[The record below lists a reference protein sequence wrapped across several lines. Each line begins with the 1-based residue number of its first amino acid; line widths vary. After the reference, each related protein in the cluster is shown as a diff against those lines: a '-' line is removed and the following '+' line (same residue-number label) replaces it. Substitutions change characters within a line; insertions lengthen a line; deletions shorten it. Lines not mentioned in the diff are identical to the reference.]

1 MAAPRPLLKLGA
13 VVFLLAMT
21 GYSAALMYYNRNRFP
36 SASLGLTGEYSDR
49 ERSMRVDRVEPAG
62 PGARAGLTA
71 GDRIVAVNGRPL
83 ETIYRYWDAVD
94 RGRPGETVR
103 LTVQRQVDSRLDDVA
118 IELGAFRLPAGLEGI
133 TLTFTQLLA
142 LNLLSLYPIPFLVVA
157 GIVLTQRYWDRNA
170 WLLSLMFG
178 AFIAGVDLPNFISIV
193 HPMLRKPLLAY
204 WALLAAVPPGAL
216 YGFFTLFP
224 EPTVLDRRMPWL
236 KVVLLGLPLA
246 VGTVLAVVTLVTPGR
261 PFYLST
267 ELRTP
272 GLERAFGFTMG
283 AYSLA
288 GYGLGLVS
296 LILNSFVAGPET
308 RKRTRVLL
316 WGTAG
321 ALVPLIIVGTYAEA
335 HDLEFIELPFWVWV
349 GAIMAVLLLP
359 LSFAYAVAKHR
370 VMEIP
375 VLLRRSARYLVVHH
389 AIIVF
394 GVVIGVTLT
403 IVFAWALSR
412 VLPPPLA
419 ATVWAER
426 LSGVAGAVFGVIVAL
441 AMRRVVRK
449 ATERL
454 DRAFFRGAYDARH
467 LLQDLARRTSSATD
481 PRELAT
487 LLQDSLTEALHPS
500 AIVVMLRT
508 SNDQLEPVAPAASG
522 LPRLDAVPLDREAS
536 KRMGA
541 TLVKPGELPSS
552 ISPLAAIRPELIA
565 PMQGLEQRVEGLLVL
580 GPRLSEEPYA
590 REDRDLISSVASQAG
605 AALQNFR
612 LARAMAERMEA
623 ERLAGRELEIAR
635 EVQAKLLPQRVPVV
649 ESLDYAGTCI
659 QARQVGGDYY
669 DFLYLGPGRLG
680 LVLADISGKGISAA
694 LLMASL
700 QASLRSQ
707 YAQAPDDIPGV
718 LRAVNRT
725 FYDSTPTSRY
735 ATLFFGIYDEQHSR
749 LRYANCGHPPPVLLS
764 CDGSVE
770 RLQPTG
776 HVLGLFEELNCTTAD
791 VALESQDTL
800 VMFTDGVVE
809 SFNAEAEEFG
819 ESRLLE
825 VLRPR
830 NGRSAAELLDAVV
843 GAVQRHSGPAQSDD
857 LTLVIAR
864 VRA

>member
-1 MAAPRPLLKLGA
+1 
-13 VVFLLAMT
+13 MT
-21 GYSAALMYYNRNRFP
+21 GYSAALTYYNRNRFP

-49 ERSMRVDRVEPAG
+49 ERSMRVDRVEPGG
-62 PGARAGLTA
+62 PAARVGLTA

-118 IELGAFRLPAGLEGI
+118 LELGAFHLPGELEGMKL
-133 TLTFTQLLA
+133 TLTQLLA
-142 LNLLSLYPIPFLVVA
+142 LNLLSLYPLPFLVVA
-157 GIVLTQRYWDRNA
+157 GIVLTQRYDDRNA

-178 AFIAGVDLPNFISIV
+178 AFIAGVDLPNFISVV

-224 EPTVLDRRMPWL
+224 KPTVLDRRMPWL

-272 GLERAFGFTMG
+272 GLERAFGYTMG

-296 LILNSFVAGPET
+296 LILNSFVADPET

-394 GVVIGVTLT
+394 GIVIGVTLT

-441 AMRRVVRK
+441 AMRRVVREGNR
-449 ATERL
+449 AARSGVFPRRVRRASPVAGSGTSDQQRDRSERAC
-454 DRAFFRGAYDARH
+454 DP
-467 LLQDLARRTSSATD
+467 ARR
-481 PRELAT
+481 
-487 LLQDSLTEALHPS
+487 
-500 AIVVMLRT
+500 
-508 SNDQLEPVAPAASG
+508 
-522 LPRLDAVPLDREAS
+522 
-536 KRMGA
+536 
-541 TLVKPGELPSS
+541 
-552 ISPLAAIRPELIA
+552 
-565 PMQGLEQRVEGLLVL
+565 
-580 GPRLSEEPYA
+580 A
-590 REDRDLISSVASQAG
+590 R
-605 AALQNFR
+605 
-612 LARAMAERMEA
+612 
-623 ERLAGRELEIAR
+623 
-635 EVQAKLLPQRVPVV
+635 
-649 ESLDYAGTCI
+649 
-659 QARQVGGDYY
+659 
-669 DFLYLGPGRLG
+669 
-680 LVLADISGKGISAA
+680 
-694 LLMASL
+694 
-700 QASLRSQ
+700 
-707 YAQAPDDIPGV
+707 
-718 LRAVNRT
+718 
-725 FYDSTPTSRY
+725 
-735 ATLFFGIYDEQHSR
+735 
-749 LRYANCGHPPPVLLS
+749 
-764 CDGSVE
+764 
-770 RLQPTG
+770 
-776 HVLGLFEELNCTTAD
+776 
-791 VALESQDTL
+791 
-800 VMFTDGVVE
+800 
-809 SFNAEAEEFG
+809 
-819 ESRLLE
+819 
-825 VLRPR
+825 
-830 NGRSAAELLDAVV
+830 
-843 GAVQRHSGPAQSDD
+843 
-857 LTLVIAR
+857 
-864 VRA
+864 

>member
-1 MAAPRPLLKLGA
+1 M
-13 VVFLLAMT
+13 
-21 GYSAALMYYNRNRFP
+21 
-36 SASLGLTGEYSDR
+36 
-49 ERSMRVDRVEPAG
+49 
-62 PGARAGLTA
+62 
-71 GDRIVAVNGRPL
+71 
-83 ETIYRYWDAVD
+83 
-94 RGRPGETVR
+94 
-103 LTVQRQVDSRLDDVA
+103 DSRLDDVA
-118 IELGAFRLPAGLEGI
+118 IALGAFHLPSELENVQL
-133 TLTFTQLLA
+133 TLTQLLA

-157 GIVLTQRYWDRNA
+157 GIVLMQRYDDRNA

-204 WALLAAVPPGAL
+204 WALFAGLPPGAL
-216 YGFFTLFP
+216 YCFFALFP
-224 EPTVLDRRMPWL
+224 EPTVLDRRLPWL
-236 KVVLLGLPLA
+236 KVILLGVPLT
-246 VGTVLAVVTLVTPGR
+246 VGAILALVTLVTPGS

-267 ELRTP
+267 DLRTP
-272 GLERAFGFTMG
+272 GRERAFGSAMG

-296 LILNSFVAGPET
+296 LILNSFVARPET

-321 ALVPLIIVGTYAEA
+321 ALVPLIIVGTYAQA

-349 GAIMAVLLLP
+349 GAIMALLLLP

-394 GVVIGVTLT
+394 GIAIGVTLT

-412 VLPPPLA
+412 VLPAPLA

-441 AMRRVVRK
+441 ATQRVVRK

-481 PRELAT
+481 PRELAS
-487 LLQDSLTEALHPS
+487 LLENSLTEALHPS

-508 SNDQLEPVAPAASG
+508 LNDRLEAVVPAASG
-522 LPRLDAVPLDREAS
+522 LPSLDAAPLDREAP

-541 TLVKPGELPSS
+541 TLVKHKHGELAAS
-552 ISPLAAIRPELIA
+552 ISPLAVIRPELIA
-565 PMQGLEQRVEGLLVL
+565 PMQGLEQRVEGLIVL
-580 GPRLSEEPYA
+580 GPRLSEEPYG
-590 REDRDLISSVASQAG
+590 REDRELISSVASQAG

-612 LARAMAERMEA
+612 LAHAMAERMEV

-635 EVQAKLLPQRVPVV
+635 EVQAKLLPQRAPAL

-680 LVLADISGKGISAA
+680 LVLADISGKGF
-694 LLMASL
+694 
-700 QASLRSQ
+700 R
-707 YAQAPDDIPGV
+707 
-718 LRAVNRT
+718 
-725 FYDSTPTSRY
+725 
-735 ATLFFGIYDEQHSR
+735 
-749 LRYANCGHPPPVLLS
+749 
-764 CDGSVE
+764 
-770 RLQPTG
+770 
-776 HVLGLFEELNCTTAD
+776 
-791 VALESQDTL
+791 
-800 VMFTDGVVE
+800 
-809 SFNAEAEEFG
+809 
-819 ESRLLE
+819 
-825 VLRPR
+825 RP
-830 NGRSAAELLDAVV
+830 S
-843 GAVQRHSGPAQSDD
+843 
-857 LTLVIAR
+857 
-864 VRA
+864 